1 MEEEPGRQAQKREG
15 DSAEKMKGADLR
27 NLLLMMP

>member
-27 NLLLMMP
+27 KLLLDMP